1 MIQTLQLKWELYLYI
16 YMRPSGGVCASVV
29 DIILPLLSYIL
40 LFFSH
45 VTVMSLDVLYGAR
58 SGLYRDIKW
67 LDISPWQH
75 PLLGL

>member
-1 MIQTLQLKWELYLYI
+1 MRKTQQNDSNFTIKMRTYLLI

-29 DIILPLLSYIL
+29 DISYHYYLYL

-58 SGLYRDIKW
+58 SGLYRDIKY
-67 LDISPWQH
+67 
-75 PLLGL
+75 